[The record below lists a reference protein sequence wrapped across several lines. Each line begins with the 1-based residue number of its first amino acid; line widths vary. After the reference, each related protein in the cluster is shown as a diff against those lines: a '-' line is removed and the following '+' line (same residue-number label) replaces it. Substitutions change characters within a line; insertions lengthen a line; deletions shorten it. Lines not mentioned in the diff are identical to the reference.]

1 MFRDYQRLGEILV
14 SKGLLN
20 EDRLSQALASQRTS
34 GSRLGEVLS
43 AMGWLSEENL
53 AKALAQQ
60 FDYGYMEVED
70 LEADAEAL
78 RLVSGRWSLAK
89 LILPIKLLEG
99 TLEVVI
105 ADPID
110 VESTDELRIR
120 TGMPLLINVAKA
132 STLRNAIIRSYTLEL
147 ESKPKRT
154 INKRVK
160 VDHQVDKDALLNA
173 LDRMMRGA
181 A

>member
-20 EDRLSQALASQRTS
+20 EDKLNQALASQRSS
-34 GSRLGEVLS
+34 GTRLGEILN
-43 AMGWLSEENL
+43 AMGWISEENL

-60 FDYGYMEVED
+60 FDYGYIELDEVEP
-70 LEADAEAL
+70 EPEAL
-78 RLVSGRWSLAK
+78 RLASGRWSLAK
-89 LILPIKLLEG
+89 LILPIKVLEG
-99 TLEVVI
+99 TLEVAI

-120 TGMPLLINVAKA
+120 TGMPLLINVAQGT
-132 STLRNAIIRSYTLEL
+132 SLRNAIIRAYTLEL
-147 ESKPKRT
+147 ENKPKRT
-154 INKRVK
+154 IKRKVK
-160 VDHQVDKDALLNA
+160 LDHQVDKEALLNA
-173 LDRMMRGA
+173 LDRLMRGA